1 MGGLITPFPK
11 GRKPLTALLCIS
23 DGNIRGP
30 SHVDCSF
37 TYGEPV
43 MNAIIYLVGLIVII
57 MAILSFV
64 GMR

>member
-1 MGGLITPFPK
+1 MGGLITPFPE
-11 GRKPLTALLCIS
+11 GRKPPAAHLYS
-23 DGNIRGP
+23 PDGNIGAP
-30 SHVDCSF
+30 SHVDRSF